1 MKKSAIVAIAVA
13 AVVLAAH
20 AADDAAAK
28 KEEPA
33 AKTHAE
39 ILRAKLESRDRS
51 YVFVTMHRGDWRHA
65 PENSVGAIKGS
76 IDIGADIV
84 ELDVS
89 KTKDGRFVLLHDGS
103 LDRVSNGKGLSTDYT
118 VEEIKK
124 FRLKGTDG
132 KTITDYEILTLEEA
146 FALTKGKILVNIDKF
161 PRDPKGV
168 AECARRCGVEREV
181 IFKGRFSPKDLKRKM
196 GDQWAGIADGTFLY
210 MPIIG
215 INSPN
220 AMKGFK
226 AWQEAERVPFAYE
239 LCFEEEEPLEVLE
252 ALEKLQASGGPR
264 IWINT
269 LWKSLCADHTD
280 ERGHKGDADGS
291 WGWCLARGATM
302 IQTDRPVDLLKYLS
316 EKGRR
321 NLK

>member
-103 LDRVSNGKGLSTDYT
+103 LDRVSNGKGLITDYT

-181 IFKGRFSPKDLKRKM
+181 IFKGRFSPKDLKSRM
-196 GDQWAGIADGTFLY
+196 GDQWAGIVDGTFLY

>member
-1 MKKSAIVAIAVA
+1 MKKTVIAAIAVA
-13 AVVLAAH
+13 AAVLAAH
-20 AADDAAAK
+20 AADEAPAK
-28 KEEPA
+28 EVEPA

-65 PENSVGAIKGS
+65 PENSVGAIQGS
-76 IDIGADIV
+76 IDLGADIV

-89 KTKDGRFVLLHDGS
+89 KTKDGKFVLLHDGT
-103 LDRVSNGKGLSTDYT
+103 LDRVSNGKGPSTDYT

-181 IFKGRFSPKDLKRKM
+181 IFKGGFSPNDLKKRM
-196 GDQWAGIADGTFLY
+196 EDQWAGVVDGTFLY
-210 MPIIG
+210 MPIVR
-215 INSPN
+215 INNPN
-220 AMKGFK
+220 AIKGFNS
-226 AWQEAERVPFAYE
+226 WQAAEKVPFAYE
-239 LCFEEEEPLEVLE
+239 LCFAKEEPLAVLE
-252 ALEKLQASGGPR
+252 ELEKLQAAGGPR

-269 LWKSLCADHTD
+269 LWDSLCAGHTD
-280 ERGHKGDADGS
+280 ERGHKGDAEGS
-291 WGWCLARGATM
+291 WGWCLSRGATM
-302 IQTDRPVDLLKYLS
+302 IQTDRPADLIKYLS

-321 NLK
+321 NL